1 MKSAPSRYI
10 CIHGH
15 FYQPPRENPWLEEV
29 EVQDAAAPF
38 HDWNERITAE
48 CYGPNTAARILQED
62 GRITDI
68 INNYR
73 YISFNFGPT
82 LLTWL
87 ERHAPAIY
95 QAILDA
101 DQLSQEIFGGHGN
114 ALAQVYNHLIMPLT
128 NRRDKQ
134 TQVLWGIKDF
144 EHRFG
149 RRPEGMWLPE
159 TAVDRKSL
167 EVLVGHGIKFT
178 ILAPHQAHRIRP
190 LEGTESDWVDVS
202 GGQIDPS
209 QPYRVVLDPGP
220 KKSKFIDVFFY
231 DETIARGVAFEG
243 LLSSGE
249 DLTNRLLGGFSEDR
263 DGPQLVHIATD
274 GESYGHHHHF
284 GEMALAYAIGR
295 LRSSNDCQLINYSR
309 FLEQYPPT
317 WEVEVYDNSSW
328 SCPHGVERWQADC
341 GCCSGGHPGWSQAWR
356 APLRAALDWLCNE
369 LAVLYETRGSQ
380 YLRDPWEARNQY
392 ISVILDRSLDNLDD
406 FLHQHQK
413 YPLKYFERRDTLKLL
428 EMQRHA
434 LLMYTSCAW
443 FFDEIS
449 GQETVQNLKYAAR
462 ALQLARSFTGENLE
476 EEFLRRLSWAPS
488 NIPDFSNGAGVYRRL
503 VIPALVDLRRII
515 AQYAISSIFE
525 ERPEKNQ
532 IYCFELEHRDYRQET
547 YGGTALAVGRVMVT
561 SQITMSAEELSF
573 VVLHLG
579 GHDFHCVLRTTRGIM
594 EYEALKK
601 ELFQIFARHSL
612 TEVIRYLD
620 NNFGTNYY
628 SLKDLLMEERRKLIF
643 QIIAETFAR
652 FENTYRQQYEENR
665 KLMEYLKEIEAP
677 IPRPFLVAS
686 EYTLTQ
692 DLEREITYLD
702 ESMDWEKII
711 SLVEEIRHWNLKVE
725 AERLEPQFRRTLE
738 KTLDSALRSLDQ
750 PEKLEKALQILKIAH
765 VLPFPVN
772 FWWTQNL
779 FYKFWQEKGPQ
790 IKAMVANEEI
800 TGGFLDIDLLEGIAE
815 QLNFVLK

>member
-1 MKSAPSRYI
+1 MNPDLSQYI

-29 EVQDAAAPF
+29 EVQDTAAPY

-48 CYGPNTAARILQED
+48 CYGPNAAARILRED

-68 INNYR
+68 INNYQ
-73 YISFNFGPT
+73 YLSFNFGPT
-82 LLTWL
+82 LLAWL
-87 ERHAPAIY
+87 ERHASNVY
-95 QAILDA
+95 QAILLA
-101 DQLSQEIFGGHGN
+101 DRLSQDNFGGHGS
-114 ALAQVYNHLIMPLT
+114 ALAQVYNHLIMPLA
-128 NRRDKQ
+128 NRRDKY
-134 TQVLWGIKDF
+134 TQVVWGIKDF

-159 TAVDRKSL
+159 TAVDHKSL
-167 EVLVGHGIKFT
+167 GVLVDHGIKFT

-190 LEGTESDWVDVS
+190 LGGDETEWLDVS

-209 QPYRVVLDPGP
+209 QPYRVMLDSNPNN
-220 KKSKFIDVFFY
+220 SKYIDIFFY
-231 DETIARGVAFEG
+231 DETIARAVAFEG

-249 DLTNRLLGGFSEDR
+249 HLTNRLMEGFSEER
-263 DGPQLVHIATD
+263 EGPQLVHIATD

-284 GEMALAYAIGR
+284 GEMALAYAIER
-295 LRSSNDCQLINYSR
+295 LRHNTDCQLINYGQ
-309 FLEQYPPT
+309 FLEHFPPI
-317 WEVEVYDNSSW
+317 WEVEIYDNSSW

-341 GCCSGGHPGWSQAWR
+341 GCCSGGHPGWHQAWR
-356 APLRAALDWLCNE
+356 APLRAALDWLRNE
-369 LAVLYETRGSQ
+369 LAVLFETQGSQ
-380 YLRDPWEARNQY
+380 YLDDPWKARNHY
-392 ISVILDRSLDNLDD
+392 ISVILNRRLDNLDD
-406 FLHQHQK
+406 FLHLHQK

-476 EEFLRRLSWAPS
+476 EEFMRRLSWAPS
-488 NIPDFSNGAGVYRRL
+488 NIPEFGNGAQVYRRL
-503 VIPALVDLRRII
+503 VLPALVDLRRII

-525 ERPEKNQ
+525 EKPQKSQ

-547 YGGTALAVGRVMVT
+547 YGGTALAVGRMMVT
-561 SQITMSAEELSF
+561 SQITMSAEELTF

-594 EYEALKK
+594 EYEQLKK
-601 ELFQIFARHSL
+601 ELFQIFAFHSL

-628 SLKDLLMEERRKLIF
+628 SLKDLLTEERRKLIF

-677 IPRPFLVAS
+677 IPRPFLVAA

-692 DLEREITYLD
+692 DLERETKHLED
-702 ESMDWEKII
+702 TLDWERVIA
-711 SLVEEIRHWNLKVE
+711 LVEEIQRWNLKVE
-725 AERLEPQFRRTLE
+725 AERLEPPFRRTLE
-738 KTLDSALRSLDQ
+738 TALDDALKSLDQ
-750 PEKLEKALQILKIAH
+750 RGKLENALQILKIAH
-765 VLPFPVN
+765 LLPFPVN
-772 FWWTQNL
+772 FWGAQNR
-779 FYKFWQEKGPQ
+779 FYQFWQEEGRSLKEAAAEAETGLEL
-790 IKAMVANEEI
+790 VDLEI
-800 TGGFLDIDLLEGIAE
+800 LQAIAE
-815 QLNFVLK
+815 QLNFALE

>member
-1 MKSAPSRYI
+1 MKPAPSRYI

-38 HDWNERITAE
+38 HDWNELITAE
-48 CYGPNTAARILQED
+48 CYGPNTAARILRED
-62 GRITDI
+62 GRIIDI
-68 INNYR
+68 INNYQ

-82 LLTWL
+82 LMTWL
-87 ERHAPAIY
+87 QRHAPNIY
-95 QAILDA
+95 QAILEA
-101 DQLSQEIFGGHGN
+101 DRLSQNNFSGHGN
-114 ALAQVYNHLIMPLT
+114 ALAQVYNHLIMPLA

-134 TQVLWGIKDF
+134 TQVFWGIKDF
-144 EHRFG
+144 EHRYG

-167 EVLVGHGIKFT
+167 EVLVDHGIKFT
-178 ILAPHQAHRIRP
+178 ILAQHQAHRIRP
-190 LEGTESDWVDVS
+190 LGGTEGDWLDVS

-209 QPYRVVLDPGP
+209 QPYRVVLDPNPNNP
-220 KKSKFIDVFFY
+220 KYIDIFFY
-231 DETIARGVAFEG
+231 NETIARAVAFEG

-249 DLTNRLLGGFSEDR
+249 HLTTRLLGGFSDDR
-263 DGPQLVHIATD
+263 QGPQLVHIATD

-284 GEMALAYAIGR
+284 GEMALAYAIER
-295 LRSSNDCQLINYSR
+295 LRSNNECQLINYGQ
-309 FLEQYPPT
+309 FLEEYPPT

-341 GCCSGGHPGWSQAWR
+341 GCNSGGHPGWNQAWR
-356 APLRAALDWLCNE
+356 APLRAALDWLRNE
-369 LAVLYETRGSQ
+369 LSVLFETRGGQ

-392 ISVILDRSLDNLDD
+392 ISVILDRGLDNLDK
-406 FLHQHQK
+406 FLNQHQK

-449 GQETVQNLKYAAR
+449 GEETVQNLKYAAR
-462 ALQLARSFTGENLE
+462 ALQLARSFTGEDLE

-488 NIPDFSNGAGVYRRL
+488 NISEFGNGARVYRCL
-503 VIPALVDLRRII
+503 VMPALVDLRRII

-525 ERPEKNQ
+525 EKPERSQ
-532 IYCFELEHRDYRQET
+532 IYCFDLEHRDYRQET
-547 YGGTALAVGRVMVT
+547 YGGTALAVGRVMVI
-561 SQITMSAEELSF
+561 SQITMSAEELTF
-573 VVLHLG
+573 VVLYLG

-594 EYEALKK
+594 EYEQLKK
-601 ELFQIFARHSL
+601 ELFQIFSFHSL

-628 SLKDLLMEERRKLIF
+628 SLKDLLTEERRKLIF

-665 KLMEYLKEIEAP
+665 KLMEYLKDIETP
-677 IPRPFLVAS
+677 IPRPFLVAA

-692 DLEREITYLD
+692 DLEREITDLEETPD
-702 ESMDWEKII
+702 LERIA
-711 SLVEEIRHWNLKVE
+711 SLVEEIRRWNLRVE

-738 KTLDSALRSLDQ
+738 KSLDCALRSLDQ
-750 PEKLEKALQILKIAH
+750 PEKLEKVLQMLKIAH

-772 FWWTQNL
+772 FWGAQNR
-779 FYKFWQEKGPQ
+779 FYQFWQEEGRQLKESAAG
-790 IKAMVANEEI
+790 EEI
-800 TGGFLDIDLLEGIAE
+800 TTGILDLDILLGIAD
-815 QLNFVLK
+815 QLNFALK